1 MSLFYELMRV
11 EDVPADRLDRVYAPT
26 LARMLFWD
34 LPDRLDQLQGS
45 EALLRTICDHSGTV
59 LEWSR
64 WDLRQRRVLT
74 DKLKDLIDQG
84 VVVVVHKRFPPL
96 LPAFHN
102 VDNNW
107 QVVPDVRRHSFR
119 AHDSF
124 TRELERREYR
134 DRERKVWQARNQARA
149 PDVIEAAAGPGSRPP
164 TLGPHET
171 EGGSQPKGT
180 SPPVKTGLGEDVDQ
194 LAAKS
199 PSLQRDLQTL
209 NDSGWEIGY
218 GRPGGGSY
226 ADRASRPPKITIDGA
241 QRSNPRSAT
250 QTLAHEVG
258 HATYPYQPDVSSK
271 SAFVNGALAD
281 EGAATL
287 NNIKAQREILA
298 NGGPDIGI
306 AGNRA
311 NHAAYNKIYD
321 QFLKD
326 GNARAARE
334 NIGKQ
339 FGQGEITSN
348 TGQSYAEYYGGWYDK
363 AYPRK

>member
-1 MSLFYELMRV
+1 MAFYEIMRL
-11 EDVPADRLDRVYAPT
+11 EDLPAESLDRVYAPA
-26 LARMLFWD
+26 LARMLFWQ
-34 LPDRLDQLQGS
+34 LPHNLDEVPGS
-45 EALLRTICDHSGTV
+45 EDVLRTICRRTGIRW
-59 LEWSR
+59 EWSR
-64 WDLRQRRVLT
+64 WDESHRGRWT
-74 DKLKDLIDQG
+74 EELKDLIDQG
-84 VVVVVHKRFPPL
+84 AVVVVHKRFPPL

-102 VDNNW
+102 VDGNW

-124 TRELERREYR
+124 TRELEHREYR
-134 DRERKVWQARNQARA
+134 ERERKVWQARNQART
-149 PDVIEAAAGPGSRPP
+149 PDVIEVAAGPGSRPT

-171 EGGSQPKGT
+171 EGGSQPKPA

-199 PSLQRDLQTL
+199 PSLQRDLKAL

-258 HATYPYQPDVSSK
+258 HATYPYEPDVSSK

-287 NNIKAQREILA
+287 NNIKVQREILT

-311 NHAAYNKIYD
+311 NHAAYNKTYD

-326 GNARAARE
+326 GNAPAARE

-348 TGQSYAEYYGGWYDK
+348 TGQPYAEYYGGWYDK